1 MNIAKKGGRRSKLIQ
16 IQLAFHFKVACVVA
30 VSSNKTF
37 EAVFQN
43 TYSKT
48 KKYETKHE
56 S

>member
-1 MNIAKKGGRRSKLIQ
+1 MNIAKEAKRRKLIQ

-37 EAVFQN
+37 EAIFQ
-43 TYSKT
+43 
-48 KKYETKHE
+48 KYETKHE